1 MAQQGASHTYILVVG
16 LKKTSMKVLLGHILI
31 FQNHDREERREA
43 GEGIRGTFKE
53 SGIEKGSQ
61 DVAGENSVRSEQIK
75 ESKTVPNEKGILW
88 EGKPTV
94 E

>member
-1 MAQQGASHTYILVVG
+1 M
-16 LKKTSMKVLLGHILI
+16 
-31 FQNHDREERREA
+31 RET
-43 GEGIRGTFKE
+43 GEGIQGTFKE
-53 SGIEKGSQ
+53 SVIEKGSQ